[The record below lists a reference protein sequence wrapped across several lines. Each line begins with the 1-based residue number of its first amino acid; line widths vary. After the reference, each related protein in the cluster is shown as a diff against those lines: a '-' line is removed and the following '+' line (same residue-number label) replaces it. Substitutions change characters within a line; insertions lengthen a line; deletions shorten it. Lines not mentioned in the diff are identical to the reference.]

1 MTRPDPFEDRPAWAR
16 RIRKAAVLRLAP
28 LSGAASKALLE
39 ALSGG
44 RLDQDEERR
53 IAQVAGGN
61 PLFLE
66 QLVAYVGE
74 RRSADDLPPAI
85 HALLAARLNR
95 LDTVERS
102 VLALGAVA
110 GDAFQPATVRAL
122 AGGVARAE
130 VEQACHRLVEHDLLT
145 EEPGGEGMRRL
156 ARGPRRRRPRGRRE
170 NQARRTAMS
179 SRSSR
184 RSRTASWPGSS
195 LTISSPSSE
204 TTVESQA
211 SWARTILQG

>member
-1 MTRPDPFEDRPAWAR
+1 VTRPDPFEDRPAWAR

-145 EEPGGEGMRRL
+145 EEPGGEGMELRFRHTLIRDTAYATLTKSARARL
-156 ARGPRRRRPRGRRE
+156 HERHAAWLAGLGGGVPEADARTRPAGRR
-170 NQARRTAMS
+170 
-179 SRSSR
+179 
-184 RSRTASWPGSS
+184 
-195 LTISSPSSE
+195 
-204 TTVESQA
+204 
-211 SWARTILQG
+211 